1 MSDHEEHSLAKAINA
16 LRDWLASQCGCA
28 TVKDLQ
34 ASEDRLADLI
44 RKNCEVKPRKPHLL
58 IFASEHDE
66 PMERSTMLITLS
78 KQIKPGY
85 RRLVQLVPDEPVD
98 AQSDGTFGT
107 SEVVEGDSSAPT
119 MTKSDD
125 EKYPSTKD
133 KVYAWVNADGA
144 LGAKTGRVTLDAHV
158 GDGEVP
164 LATEIAYVVGHPDA
178 TEVKAGEVA
187 GVADELIPV

>member
-1 MSDHEEHSLAKAINA
+1 
-16 LRDWLASQCGCA
+16 
-28 TVKDLQ
+28 
-34 ASEDRLADLI
+34 
-44 RKNCEVKPRKPHLL
+44 
-58 IFASEHDE
+58 
-66 PMERSTMLITLS
+66 MLITLS
-78 KQIKPGY
+78 KQIRPGF
-85 RRLVQLVPDEPVD
+85 RRLVSLTPDEAVD
-98 AQSDGTFGT
+98 AQDDGTFGK

-119 MTKSDD
+119 LTKPED

-133 KVYAWVNADGA
+133 KVYAWVNGDGA

-178 TEVKAGEVA
+178 TEVKAAEVA